1 LKRAHHVSIFVLAFG
16 ACLAGTVLALQE
28 IEQYKQ
34 DQKHQRAIVDRLMG
48 YMVNGDALNFAK
60 LDRGLIPTWNV
71 IGAKYGVIGRESDDG
86 FRLFTSITMEGHRA
100 DGRVVDALVLGFG
113 TCVNLALMR
122 KAFGEP
128 TISVY
133 NFADVPSPQYFTYSF
148 PGYGLSVATY
158 VSCAESVDIWR
169 DEKTR

>member
-1 LKRAHHVSIFVLAFG
+1 VLAFG

-71 IGAKYGVIGRESDDG
+71 IGAKYGVIGR
-86 FRLFTSITMEGHRA
+86 
-100 DGRVVDALVLGFG
+100 
-113 TCVNLALMR
+113 
-122 KAFGEP
+122 
-128 TISVY
+128 
-133 NFADVPSPQYFTYSF
+133 
-148 PGYGLSVATY
+148 
-158 VSCAESVDIWR
+158 
-169 DEKTR
+169 